1 MKSTA
6 YNKIEVQRGRAIRI
20 ILLAIAT
27 FTIGIAFY
35 SAQHL
40 FRGSANVDNLQ
51 KAVSLLEQPRE
62 LPTFKMT
69 NQNGLEFS
77 NKDLK
82 NTWSFIFFGFTNCP
96 DICPITLSI
105 MDQVS
110 GQLDKNISAQNI
122 FISVDPERDKPEK
135 IKEYVAHFNNEM
147 IGLTGNEKQINT
159 LTQNLGAIYS
169 IQNSDTEN
177 YLVDHSAHIFV
188 IAPNGKLAALF
199 STPHD
204 AKTISDDFKIISQA
218 YSLKQQS

>member
-1 MKSTA
+1 MHK
-6 YNKIEVQRGRAIRI
+6 KIKAQQGRTIRI
-20 ILLAIAT
+20 LLFAIAA
-27 FTIGIAFY
+27 FTLGIAFY
-35 SAQHL
+35 SSQYI
-40 FRGSANVDNLQ
+40 FNGSANLDSLQ

-96 DICPITLSI
+96 DICPITLSV

-135 IKEYVAHFNNEM
+135 IKEYVAHFNNKM
-147 IGLTGNEKQINT
+147 VGLTGNEKQINT

-177 YLVDHSAHIFV
+177 YMVDHSAHIFV

-204 AKTISDDFKIISQA
+204 VKTITDDFKIISQA
-218 YSLKQQS
+218 YNLKQQS